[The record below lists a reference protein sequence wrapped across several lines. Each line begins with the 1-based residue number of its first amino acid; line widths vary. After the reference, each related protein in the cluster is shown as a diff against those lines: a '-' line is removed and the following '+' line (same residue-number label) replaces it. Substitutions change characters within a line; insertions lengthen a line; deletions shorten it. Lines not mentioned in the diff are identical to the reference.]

1 MGAQH
6 YHDWRALWGAFGIGA
21 GPVLTRWGAHS
32 AGAGTVRQACVLR
45 PLGGGNADWP
55 PDVDW
60 LDYAVR
66 KQDGRIRGSPRFHP
80 DPDRRR
86 GPLMDHWWTD
96 TGPVSR
102 WGSRFARALGSVRW
116 PVPLGPATSWGAVQR
131 TSRPGPPPLC
141 SRPHRRRHRS
151 ARVLTAAAAAGPAR
165 LRGCAAAPSP
175 PRSLPPAPPRP
186 RSPPPRRGPTHR
198 TTSRPHSL
206 PQSFIDPHPVG
217 RHGHRGRCVL
227 CAGAPARG
235 APAGAPVA
243 GRGRG
248 LVQPGGTPPWRRNGA
263 VAAEMWLFVTPL
275 RLRR

>member
-1 MGAQH
+1 MTIRNVPWNPPIGAQH
-6 YHDWRALWGAFGIGA
+6 YPDWRALWGAFGTGA

-32 AGAGTVRQACVLR
+32 AGAGTFRPACVLR

-102 WGSRFARALGSVRW
+102 WGSLFARALGSVRW

-151 ARVLTAAAAAGPAR
+151 ARVLTAAATALLASSPPPPPPGPPDFAPAR
-165 LRGCAAAPSP
+165 LPRHRHAHCLRPRHGRARRLHGAAPLTA
-175 PRSLPPAPPRP
+175 PRHDPTRC
-186 RSPPPRRGPTHR
+186 RRA
-198 TTSRPHSL
+198 S
-206 PQSFIDPHPVG
+206 
-217 RHGHRGRCVL
+217 
-227 CAGAPARG
+227 
-235 APAGAPVA
+235 
-243 GRGRG
+243 
-248 LVQPGGTPPWRRNGA
+248 
-263 VAAEMWLFVTPL
+263 
-275 RLRR
+275 